1 MKKLILIICICIFS
15 LKIHSYTLQKSNISL
30 NYPWGLT
37 WVDSTKLLITEKKSA
52 KIILFDTLNNTST
65 IISHKIPVAAWGQGG
80 LLDIISEGDS
90 VWITCSI
97 MKNKLLTTAVYKS
110 TLDNNSL
117 VNSKLIFEAIPYINN
132 AKHFGSR
139 MTIKDD
145 FLYVSI
151 GERGKGM
158 IAQDPSNT
166 VGTIVRIH
174 KDGKIPSDN
183 PFVTNSNWSKEI
195 FQIGVRNPQGMDLDP
210 LTNAVSYTHL
220 TLPTKRIV

>member
-37 WVDSTKLLITEKKSA
+37 WVDSVKLLITEKKSA

-90 VWITCSI
+90 VWITCSV

-110 TLDNNSL
+110 TFNKSTTLT
-117 VNSKLIFEAIPYINN
+117 FEII
-132 AKHFGSR
+132 
-139 MTIKDD
+139 
-145 FLYVSI
+145 
-151 GERGKGM
+151 
-158 IAQDPSNT
+158 
-166 VGTIVRIH
+166 
-174 KDGKIPSDN
+174 
-183 PFVTNSNWSKEI
+183 
-195 FQIGVRNPQGMDLDP
+195 RN
-210 LTNAVSYTHL
+210 
-220 TLPTKRIV
+220 